1 MKEIKVLELM
11 SYVGK
16 CYKTDLM
23 LYLKEDNYG
32 YSSTVI
38 KNLLSKQYLEQTDV
52 LCKDDANRDT
62 IEVLSITKKG
72 RIHLSDALN
81 DNDYH
86 VEMEKFLHSRF
97 SSSSIKELHRG
108 LTMSRILLFMSQAGI
123 RVFPNEKP
131 SIFALQDM
139 ARGAS
144 PAPADFYDNSLS
156 IDEVLETGAFYT
168 KDELNEFYNFDE
180 LKGEGDTFSG
190 TRIRGVYIDRH
201 RSCVI
206 FQPNVFKSQTLKL
219 RGQDEARA
227 LANMRTHTPFCTVN
241 KTSNF
246 DAIVLTNGSGLIV
259 DIGIGGKNG
268 KVGSKIIGVG
278 GNNKTGERFLS
289 YATTYYDNIYCFAHN
304 LTGIRGLRYF
314 RTYQS
319 VEERNTHVRESTING
334 NFSLIP
340 EDFTRADSEIILAD
354 DNTDD
359 NTRAIFLPY
368 FNLKQLERIRKMPE
382 SISIITQKEM
392 ADMISHIIRKG
403 NRIYDLEGNLV
414 EVNRYQ
420 ENGLKAGT
428 STPEQKRY
436 YRQKHSLIHIEIPE
450 TLKDEIKR
458 NAKLEG
464 VTVSKYIRRLLV
476 PAVKADTEAKTEIY
490 ETKQQLEKDT
500 EKHSIKALK

>member
-23 LYLKEDNYG
+23 LYLKESNYG

-38 KNLLSKQYLEQTDV
+38 KNLINKQYIEQTNV
-52 LCKDDANRDT
+52 LCKDDANRET

-72 RIHLSDALN
+72 RVHLSDALN

-86 VEMEKFLHSRF
+86 VKLEKLPRPRL
-97 SSSSIKELHRG
+97 SSSNTKELHRA
-108 LTMSRILLFMSQAGI
+108 LSMSRILLFMHQSGI

-144 PAPADFYDNSLS
+144 PAPADFYNNSLS
-156 IDEVLETGAFYT
+156 IDEILETGVFYT
-168 KDELNEFYNFDE
+168 KDELNEFYNSDE

-201 RSCVI
+201 RSCVV

-227 LANMRTHTPFCTVN
+227 LTNMRANTPFCKVN
-241 KTSNF
+241 KTSSF
-246 DAIVLTNGSGLIV
+246 DAIVLTNGSALIV

-268 KVGSKIIGVG
+268 KVGNKIIGIG
-278 GNNKTGERFLS
+278 GNNKNGERFLS
-289 YATTYYDNIYCFAHN
+289 YATTYYKNIYCFAHN
-304 LTGIRGLRYF
+304 LTGVRGLRYF

-319 VEERNTHVRESTING
+319 TEERNAHVRESNIKG
-334 NFSLIP
+334 NFSFIP
-340 EDFTRADSEIILAD
+340 ENLTTPDSEIILVD
-354 DNTDD
+354 NNTDD

-368 FNLKQLERIRKMPE
+368 FNLKQLEKIKKMPE
-382 SISIITQKEM
+382 PISMITQKEM
-392 ADMISHIIRKG
+392 ADMISHIIRKD
-403 NRIYDLEGNLV
+403 NRIYDLDGNLV
-414 EVNRYQ
+414 EVDHYQ
-420 ENGLKAGT
+420 ENGLKVGT
-428 STPEQKRY
+428 PAPEPKRY
-436 YRQKHSLIHIEIPE
+436 YRQKHSLIHVEIPD
-450 TLKDEIKR
+450 TLKEQIKQ

-464 VTVSKYIRRLLV
+464 VTMSKYLRRLLV
-476 PAVKADTEAKTEIY
+476 PAVKADTEAKSEIY
-490 ETKQQLEKDT
+490 ETKQQLEKDS
-500 EKHSIKALK
+500 EKHSLKALG

>member
-52 LCKDDANRDT
+52 LCKDDVNRDT

-72 RIHLSDALN
+72 RIYLSDTL
-81 DNDYH
+81 DDEYH
-86 VEMEKFLHSRF
+86 VDMEKFLHSRF

-108 LTMSRILLFMSQAGI
+108 LSMSRILLFMSQAGI

-131 SIFALQDM
+131 SILALQAM
-139 ARGAS
+139 TRGAS
-144 PAPADFYDNSLS
+144 PTPADFYDNSLT
-156 IDEVLETGAFYT
+156 IDEILDTGVFYT
-168 KDELNEFYNFDE
+168 KDELNEFYNSDE

-190 TRIRGVYIDRH
+190 TRIRGVYIDHH

-219 RGQDEARA
+219 RGQDESRA
-227 LANMRTHTPFCTVN
+227 LANMENHTPFCRAN

-246 DAIVLTNGSGLIV
+246 DAIVLTNGSALIV

-289 YATTYYDNIYCFAHN
+289 YATTYYNNIYCFAHN
-304 LTGIRGLRYF
+304 LAGIRGLRYF

-319 VEERNTHVRESTING
+319 VEERNGHVRESNING
-334 NFSLIP
+334 NFSFISEEFVTPGSELILI
-340 EDFTRADSEIILAD
+340 DN
-354 DNTDD
+354 NTDD

-368 FNLKQLERIRKMPE
+368 FNLKQLERIRKMSE

-392 ADMISHIIRKG
+392 ADMISHIIRKD
-403 NRIYDLEGNLV
+403 NRIYDLEGKLV
-414 EVNRYQ
+414 EVEQYQ
-420 ENGLKAGT
+420 ENGLKVGT
-428 STPEQKRY
+428 PTPERKRY
-436 YRQKHSLIHIEIPE
+436 YRQKHSLIHFEVPE
-450 TLKDEIKR
+450 ALKEEIKQ

-476 PAVKADTEAKTEIY
+476 PVVKADSEAKSGIY
-490 ETKQQLEKDT
+490 ETKQQLEKDS
-500 EKHSIKALK
+500 EKHSLKALK